1 MSNKISRRNFLHTA
15 GLGTLGAAAAGL
27 LTACGDKAASGS
39 VASSAAAAGTYTAG
53 TYSATATGINTTT
66 PVTVTMTFS
75 ADAIT
80 DVQID
85 VANETK
91 GYGADIADEMVK
103 KILEAQSSEVDGHS
117 GATITSGAIKKAAES
132 CINQAKG
139 VAVAP
144 TEASKA
150 ETVVPD
156 GLTTEEVESSVVELG
171 DITPDET
178 KDFDVVV
185 VGAGAAGVPA
195 AGWAAELG
203 GHVALLQKQNIV
215 VSQGN
220 CGSAIIKSKSTE
232 AGKKMW
238 VHMTNGLCDWRAD
251 TSLLNAYVE
260 NSEEALMWYL
270 NRAGLTD
277 QTEYGD
283 GSLVDSNK
291 DPSSLLHN
299 DEKEIFAYMCTSQ
312 DLTGVWKDRMDT
324 YDFGDEHCYF
334 FAPWIG
340 PKPKNVGDVLAT
352 VLENVQAKNSNL
364 ETFFNTPA
372 VKLVHADGKVTG
384 VIAKDESGKYI
395 QFNASKGVILAT
407 GDYMNNE
414 AMVKRW
420 CPDVDGYDKKQYQ
433 KTGDGHIMAID
444 AGAKMENLGHTK
456 MMHDFDS
463 GLMYEEP
470 FLYVNM
476 EGKRFCNEGNVTGAS
491 TATARQKNETGWL
504 VTDKNFM
511 QSICACGIEHSGPNA
526 GRPQYYQDLIDDMEA
541 LPCSSEEQS
550 IRSCFVAE
558 RMMSKIYKCDT
569 LEELAKA
576 MGVPDDKMDTFMASI
591 EEYNAMCDAGKDD
604 KFGKDASALIPI
616 REAPFY
622 GCAQTLGNRSA
633 SPSMVTM
640 NGMMTDL
647 NLNVLD
653 VDYAPI
659 KGLYAAGNSLGGRYG
674 TGYSTPCAGNSIG
687 MAVTH
692 GRLAGQ
698 FCVDNA

>member
-39 VASSAAAAGTYTAG
+39 VASSVAAAGTYTAG

-103 KILEAQSSEVDGHS
+103 KILDAQSSEVDGHS

-291 DPSSLLHN
+291 NPSEPAAQRREGDLCLHVHQPG
-299 DEKEIFAYMCTSQ
+299 S
-312 DLTGVWKDRMDT
+312 DRRV
-324 YDFGDEHCYF
+324 E
-334 FAPWIG
+334 G
-340 PKPKNVGDVLAT
+340 P
-352 VLENVQAKNSNL
+352 
-364 ETFFNTPA
+364 
-372 VKLVHADGKVTG
+372 H
-384 VIAKDESGKYI
+384 
-395 QFNASKGVILAT
+395 
-407 GDYMNNE
+407 
-414 AMVKRW
+414 
-420 CPDVDGYDKKQYQ
+420 
-433 KTGDGHIMAID
+433 GH
-444 AGAKMENLGHTK
+444 L
-456 MMHDFDS
+456 
-463 GLMYEEP
+463 
-470 FLYVNM
+470 
-476 EGKRFCNEGNVTGAS
+476 
-491 TATARQKNETGWL
+491 
-504 VTDKNFM
+504 
-511 QSICACGIEHSGPNA
+511 
-526 GRPQYYQDLIDDMEA
+526 
-541 LPCSSEEQS
+541 
-550 IRSCFVAE
+550 
-558 RMMSKIYKCDT
+558 
-569 LEELAKA
+569 
-576 MGVPDDKMDTFMASI
+576 
-591 EEYNAMCDAGKDD
+591 
-604 KFGKDASALIPI
+604 
-616 REAPFY
+616 
-622 GCAQTLGNRSA
+622 
-633 SPSMVTM
+633 
-640 NGMMTDL
+640 
-647 NLNVLD
+647 
-653 VDYAPI
+653 
-659 KGLYAAGNSLGGRYG
+659 
-674 TGYSTPCAGNSIG
+674 
-687 MAVTH
+687 
-692 GRLAGQ
+692 RLRR
-698 FCVDNA
+698 